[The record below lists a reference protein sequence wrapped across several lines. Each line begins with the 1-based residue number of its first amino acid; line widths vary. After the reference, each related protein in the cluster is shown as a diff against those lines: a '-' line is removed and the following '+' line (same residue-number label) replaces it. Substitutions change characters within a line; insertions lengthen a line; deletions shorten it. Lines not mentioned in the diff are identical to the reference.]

1 MDQEKKKI
9 RRLTGAES
17 SMEHEPAPDTP
28 EVAPP
33 AGEKHDPFDPQFL
46 KKAYTQQ
53 QELNVKR
60 KILRL
65 PVHRPE
71 RHSFF
76 RTHPDLEW
84 WLEVGLLEF
93 EREQYLVDP
102 ELFEFLEPCGAS
114 RRLLI
119 PTITRQSA
127 VLLWPIRLPG
137 PDGRIDTWSQTA
149 LEIAQIA
156 VESWVSIRPN
166 HPLGCYDAIE
176 AQVDIPSPEWPPENL
191 GDLLRLAFKHRRID
205 SEAHPVVE
213 KILGRA

>member
-17 SMEHEPAPDTP
+17 NMEHEPAPDTP

-137 PDGRIDTWSQTA
+137 PYGRIDTWSQTA
-149 LEIAQIA
+149 LDH
-156 VESWVSIRPN
+156 PN
-166 HPLGCYDAIE
+166 LMGAC
-176 AQVDIPSPEWPPENL
+176 PPHAP
-191 GDLLRLAFKHRRID
+191 LRLCADNFTMMPSLFIGKRPGHLQVPGGEDRT
-205 SEAHPVVE
+205 
-213 KILGRA
+213 